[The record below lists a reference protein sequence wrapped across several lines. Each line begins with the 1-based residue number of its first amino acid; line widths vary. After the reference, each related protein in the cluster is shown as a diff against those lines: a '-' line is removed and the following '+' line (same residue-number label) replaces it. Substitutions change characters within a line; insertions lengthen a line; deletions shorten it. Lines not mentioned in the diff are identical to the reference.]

1 MTKPRDSKKTVTRK
15 DIVYNAAEVTGIGR
29 KDVDIVSRRMFEL
42 IGATLQNAAQ
52 VKLSGFATFE
62 IRSRAER
69 SGRNPRTGE
78 LFPVSARH
86 TVVLLPSFK
95 LTEKLQRRSKLF
107 PIN

>member
-1 MTKPRDSKKTVTRK
+1 MKTVTRK
-15 DIVYNAAEVTGIGR
+15 DVAFHAAAMTGIGR

-69 SGRNPRTGE
+69 PGRNPRTGE

-86 TVVLLPSFK
+86 TVVLMPSSK
-95 LTEKLQRRSKLF
+95 LTEKLQRRSKSF
-107 PIN
+107 RAE